1 MARRPRPLDEDEA
14 RAWRAVLDG
23 TQLVRA
29 RIERELQRSGTVPP
43 GYYGI
48 LVALAEAPGRRL
60 RMGDL
65 AATTL
70 SSPSRL
76 SHAVDRLEALGWV
89 ERRACGVDGRG
100 LDAVLTDAGAGA
112 LDRAVPVAATAVR
125 EHLLDVMDG
134 DERATVA
141 AVFGRVADRL
151 RTELGMC
158 ARLVDKGD
166 TDCCG

>member
-48 LVALAEAPGRRL
+48 PVALAEAP
-60 RMGDL
+60 
-65 AATTL
+65 
-70 SSPSRL
+70 
-76 SHAVDRLEALGWV
+76 
-89 ERRACGVDGRG
+89 
-100 LDAVLTDAGAGA
+100 
-112 LDRAVPVAATAVR
+112 DRAVPVAATAVR
-125 EHLLDVMDG
+125 EHLLDVMDD